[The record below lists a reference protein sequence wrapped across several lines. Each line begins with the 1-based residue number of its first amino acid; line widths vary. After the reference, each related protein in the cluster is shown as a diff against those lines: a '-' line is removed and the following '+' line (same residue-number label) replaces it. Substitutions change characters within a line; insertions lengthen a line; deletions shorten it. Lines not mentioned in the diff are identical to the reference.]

1 MVPGGQYNWARE
13 VRLSEHRLSARLVN
27 ESMEL
32 PKITIENGIVR
43 PRVNEAIVANV
54 K

>member
-1 MVPGGQYNWARE
+1 
-13 VRLSEHRLSARLVN
+13 
-27 ESMEL
+27 MEL